1 MVGVKDWLG
10 VEIEAALGDGRLDR
24 PWSVSDVDGGAFS
37 LPTPVFR
44 VKSLE
49 NEVDVADELG
59 VFEKRGLCFVEG
71 VGVVRDSKDA
81 APGPL
86 PTAGTEPTCLVVAA
100 MEGPP
105 PVDKAAASDDFDA
118 VDEGKAGDGEGLSS
132 DVTVASG
139 STDAAPGPLPTAAT
153 EPTCF
158 EGSGARVEAAA
169 AKLSLVEAGGC
180 ATGAGGMED

>member
-1 MVGVKDWLG
+1 MLVGISVMVGVEDWLG
-10 VEIEAALGDGRLDR
+10 DEIEAALGDGTLDR
-24 PWSVSDVDGGAFS
+24 PWSVSDADGGVFS
-37 LPTPVFR
+37 LPAPVLR

-49 NEVDVADELG
+49 NEVDVADEFG

-71 VGVVRDSKDA
+71 VGVARDSKDA

-100 MEGPP
+100 I
-105 PVDKAAASDDFDA
+105 DA

-139 STDAAPGPLPTAAT
+139 STDAAPGPLPTAGT

-169 AKLSLVEAGGC
+169 AKLSLVESGGC